1 MKTRIVKV
9 GITISL
15 ITSSLLYATNGDNL
29 ISVGAKS
36 RGMGGS
42 GIAISHGAESSLV
55 NPALITKVEN
65 SEISFGGT
73 LFMPDMSTKMGR
85 APYYDSDADMNVI
98 PEVSIAH
105 KINENWFV
113 GMGMWG
119 TAGMGVDYR
128 NAHIDPMDSGNM
140 HMVTN
145 LQLMQFGVP
154 IAYRYDSYSIAI
166 TPILQYGALDIG
178 YNDFMGNSVGDG
190 IAQDLQFG
198 YSMGATYDFTANG
211 VDGLILGVVYKSKI
225 EMDYSNQ
232 LSKAT
237 QPFVDVG
244 IFPAPMGDILE
255 QPAEIGIGIAY
266 SMENHSFAFDYR
278 QIAWSDAQG
287 YQDFGWEDQDVYAFG
302 YEYHQDNWILRLGYN
317 YASNPLSE
325 LPSGSQVIPAGSY
338 AMAGGDA
345 LNLFNLLGFPAT
357 AEEHYTIGGTYE
369 FSEVFSVDL
378 AYVYAPETTTTM
390 STIVGLNPQTG
401 DIYTGPS
408 TVEHTENSISFQL
421 TYKF

>member
-1 MKTRIVKV
+1 MNYKIVKA
-9 GITISL
+9 GISISVL
-15 ITSSLLYATNGDNL
+15 TSSLLYATNGDNL

-36 RGMGGS
+36 RGMGGT
-42 GIAISHGAESSLV
+42 GIAISHGAESTLV

-73 LFMPDMSTKMGR
+73 VFMPDMSASMGR
-85 APYYDSDADMNVI
+85 APSYDSDADMNVI

-105 KINENWFV
+105 KIDENWFV
-113 GMGMWG
+113 GIGMWG

-154 IAYRYDSYSIAI
+154 IAYKYDGLSVAI

-178 YNDFMGNSVGDG
+178 YNDFMGNTVGDG

-198 YSMGATYDFTANG
+198 YSMGATYDFSNNG
-211 VDGLILGVVYKSKI
+211 VEGLVIGLVYKSKI
-225 EMDYSNQ
+225 DMDYSNQ

-244 IFPAPMGDILE
+244 IFPAPMQNHLE
-255 QPAEIGIGIAY
+255 QPEEIGLGIGY
-266 SMENHSFAFDYR
+266 SMEHHSFAFDYK
-278 QIAWSDAQG
+278 QISWSDAKG
-287 YQDFGWEDQDVYAFG
+287 YKDFGWQDQDVYAFG
-302 YEYHQDNWILRLGYN
+302 YEYSQDNWALRAGYN

-325 LPSGSQVIPAGSY
+325 APSGPQVIPAGSY
-338 AMAGGDA
+338 AMAGGNA

-369 FSEVFSVDL
+369 YSEVFSVDL
-378 AYVYAPETTTTM
+378 AYVYAGKTTTTM
-390 STIVGLNPQTG
+390 NTIVGLNPQTG
-401 DIYTGPS
+401 DMYTGPS
-408 TVEHTENSISFQL
+408 SVEHTENSISFQL

>member
-1 MKTRIVKV
+1 
-9 GITISL
+9 
-15 ITSSLLYATNGDNL
+15 
-29 ISVGAKS
+29 
-36 RGMGGS
+36 
-42 GIAISHGAESSLV
+42 
-55 NPALITKVEN
+55 
-65 SEISFGGT
+65 
-73 LFMPDMSTKMGR
+73 
-85 APYYDSDADMNVI
+85 
-98 PEVSIAH
+98 
-105 KINENWFV
+105 V

-154 IAYRYDSYSIAI
+154 IAYKYDGYSVAI